1 MISKTLLTTLV
12 AVYLLASSNAS
23 PCMPD
28 VRSTES
34 ASRALTSSTEALSTI
49 AFSSTEASTTTLVS
63 VTDSSGSS
71 TVASSTASSELSSAI
86 TSGSSTESTTLI
98 PTDLS
103 TGTSTTDS
111 STEVSTSTLVSTT
124 ESTTET
130 FTQSSTKFTTSRTTT
145 SSTEST
151 TSEPPTTTSEAPVAT
166 TYLANSGFDDS
177 SLSID
182 PWSVVN
188 ERGVTVTIDS
198 TIQHDGPNS
207 ALLTF
212 SRAQTSYIRQS
223 LDPSLIQPGVPYNV
237 AAWVRSNA
245 VNGLKQCS
253 TVRILCT
260 FQTNGQAGVVSGQVT
275 QAEQWQRIALTCTY
289 NQWQLD
295 IGSLYIVIALDCNG
309 SGQGWI
315 DSVQFEPASI

>member
-1 MISKTLLTTLV
+1 
-12 AVYLLASSNAS
+12 
-23 PCMPD
+23 MPD
-28 VRSTES
+28 SRSTES
-34 ASRALTSSTEALSTI
+34 TSRTLTSSTQTLSTT
-49 AFSSTEASTTTLVS
+49 ALSSTEASTTTLVS

-86 TSGSSTESTTLI
+86 TSRSSTESTTLI
-98 PTDLS
+98 AAES
-103 TGTSTTDS
+103 SFGTSTTDS
-111 STEVSTSTLVSTT
+111 STEVATSTLVSTT
-124 ESTTET
+124 ESTTPSSTET
-130 FTQSSTKFTTSRTTT
+130 LTQSSTEFTTSRTTT

-151 TSEPPTTTSEAPVAT
+151 TSEPPTSTSEAPVAT

-188 ERGVTVTIDS
+188 ERGVTATIDS

-275 QAEQWQRIALTCTY
+275 QAEQWQRIASTCTY

>member
-1 MISKTLLTTLV
+1 
-12 AVYLLASSNAS
+12 
-23 PCMPD
+23 MPD
-28 VRSTES
+28 IRSTES
-34 ASRALTSSTEALSTI
+34 TSWTLTSSTEALSTT
-49 AFSSTEASTTTLVS
+49 ALSSTEASTTTLVS

-86 TSGSSTESTTLI
+86 TSGS
-98 PTDLS
+98 
-103 TGTSTTDS
+103 TTDS

-124 ESTTET
+124 ESTSET
-130 FTQSSTKFTTSRTTT
+130 FTQSSTKFTTSQTTT

-223 LDPSLIQPGVPYNV
+223 LDPSLIQPGVPYTV

-275 QAEQWQRIALTCTY
+275 QAEQWQRIASTCTY

>member
-1 MISKTLLTTLV
+1 
-12 AVYLLASSNAS
+12 
-23 PCMPD
+23 MPD
-28 VRSTES
+28 SRSTES
-34 ASRALTSSTEALSTI
+34 TSRTLTSSTEALSTI
-49 AFSSTEASTTTLVS
+49 DLSSTEASTTTLVS

-86 TSGSSTESTTLI
+86 TSGSSTESTTLT

-103 TGTSTTDS
+103 TEVFTSTS
-111 STEVSTSTLVSTT
+111 VSTT

-182 PWSVVN
+182 HWSVVN

-223 LDPSLIQPGVPYNV
+223 LDPSLIQPGVPYTV

-275 QAEQWQRIALTCTY
+275 QAEQWQRIASTCTY